1 MLIDGEQVMAQ
12 KSPYLNKDIDTAQ
25 EFLDYFL
32 KSSRFV
38 PKHIF
43 QIMQKGLCG
52 FIFRGQTEGDKKLLP
67 KAHRPGNPLSE
78 FAPQT
83 PGTNRPRPSQ
93 IRRYL
98 GWQLHAEL
106 RAVHLFLEGADELGI
121 PTPIDYRLVQANSDV
136 LQAAF
141 DNNKEF
147 NYAEPFPSTSF
158 LPGMALAQHKGVP
171 TRLLDWTESPL
182 VAAFFA
188 ALGASSVTP
197 TKSRVK
203 SGRMAVFS
211 IYTGDLSKL
220 ANLTIVHAPK
230 HINDFLRAQRG
241 LFTYITNANDLF
253 LQTGNWPTVEDI
265 FRPTSAPRGWLLRT
279 TLPTSE
285 ADALLRLLFTYD
297 ITLHHLMPT
306 FTNAAR
312 AFWYKHTLFRN
323 H

>member
-1 MLIDGEQVMAQ
+1 MAQ
-12 KSPYLNKDIDTAQ
+12 KGPYLNEDIDTAQ

-32 KSSRFV
+32 NSSRFL

-43 QIMQKGLCG
+43 QVMQKGRSG
-52 FIFRGQTEGDKKLLP
+52 FIFRGQTNGEKKLLP
-67 KAHRPGNPLSE
+67 KAHRPGNPLSA

-83 PGTNRPRPSQ
+83 PGKNRPKPSSIRPH
-93 IRRYL
+93 L

-106 RAVHLFLEGADELGI
+106 RAVHLFLESADELGL
-121 PTPIDYRLVQANSDV
+121 PTPIDYRLVQEHSEL

-141 DNNKEF
+141 NNKNF
-147 NYAEPFPSTSF
+147 NYAEQFPSTSL

-182 VAAFFA
+182 IAAFFA

-197 TKSRVK
+197 AKSRIK
-203 SGRMAVFS
+203 SGRMAIFS
-211 IYTGDLSKL
+211 IYTGDLDKL
-220 ANLTIVHAPK
+220 ANLTIVQAPK

-241 LFTYITNANDLF
+241 LFTYISNANDLF

-265 FRPTSAPRGWLLRT
+265 FQSTSAPRGWLLRT
-279 TLPTSE
+279 TLPLSE
-285 ADALLRLLFTYD
+285 ADALLRLLSTFD

-312 AFWYKHTLFRN
+312 AFWYKRTLFN
-323 H
+323 

>member
-1 MLIDGEQVMAQ
+1 MAQ
-12 KSPYLNKDIDTAQ
+12 KSPYLNEDIDTAQ

-32 KSSRFV
+32 KSTRFV

-43 QIMQKGLCG
+43 QVMQKGQCG
-52 FIFRGQTEGDKKLLP
+52 FIFRGQTRGDKKLLP

-83 PGTNRPRPSQ
+83 PGTKRPRASQ
-93 IRRYL
+93 MRRYM

-106 RAVHLFLEGADELGI
+106 RAVHLFLESADELGI
-121 PTPIDYRLVQANSDV
+121 PTPIDYRIVQEHSDL

-141 DNNKEF
+141 NDKEF
-147 NYAEPFPSTSF
+147 PYAKPFPSTSL

-197 TKSRVK
+197 AKSRVK

-220 ANLTIVHAPK
+220 VNLIIVQAPK
-230 HINDFLRAQRG
+230 HINNFLRAQRG
-241 LFTYITNANDLF
+241 LFTYISNANDLF

-265 FRPTSAPRGWLLRT
+265 FRPTSAPRGWLRRT

-285 ADALLRLLFTYD
+285 ADELLRLLSTYE
-297 ITLHHLMPT
+297 ITIHHLMPT
-306 FTNAAR
+306 LTNAAR
-312 AFWYKHTLFRN
+312 AFRYKRTLFRN